1 VEANMVSNGNQSSAS
16 GPAQAQILTT
26 ESKIWYVNG
35 VCPGETPGQN
45 GVSTSVNGSN
55 IGLTLNQGGN
65 VLGGS
70 GVLNGT
76 TITGNYSVTGSKCPN
91 LIANTNYPSGFDSG
105 GFVGNQVPDLG
116 GTFSGSLN
124 LANGTVNAAFAL
136 TENTDRTLTVS
147 AQLKGLVTNGAFTFT
162 GSAVGN
168 VMFVSG
174 SVDGQTL
181 SLFGYFD
188 RTGQFTGSQNSMLVF
203 DYETLSAVGLLLK
216 Q

>member
-1 VEANMVSNGNQSSAS
+1 MEANMVSNGNQSTAS
-16 GPAQAQILTT
+16 GPAQVQILTL

-35 VCPGETPGQN
+35 ICAGQTPGQN
-45 GVSTSVNGSN
+45 SINASVNGGN
-55 IGLTLNQGGN
+55 IGLTFNEGGDA
-65 VLGGS
+65 LPGQ

-76 TITGNYSVTGSKCPN
+76 TILGNYSVTGSKCPV
-91 LIANTNYPSGFDSG
+91 LIGNPNYPPGYDSG
-105 GFVGNQVPDLG
+105 GFVGSQVPNLG

-124 LANGTVNAAFAL
+124 LADGTFNTAFTL
-136 TENTDRTLTVS
+136 VENSDRTLTAS
-147 AQLKGLVTNGAFTFT
+147 AHLSGLVNNGTFTFA

-174 SVDGQTL
+174 SVNGQKL

-188 RTGQFTGSQNSMLVF
+188 RTGQFTGTPNSLLVF
-203 DYETLSAVGLLLK
+203 DYETLSTVGLLIK